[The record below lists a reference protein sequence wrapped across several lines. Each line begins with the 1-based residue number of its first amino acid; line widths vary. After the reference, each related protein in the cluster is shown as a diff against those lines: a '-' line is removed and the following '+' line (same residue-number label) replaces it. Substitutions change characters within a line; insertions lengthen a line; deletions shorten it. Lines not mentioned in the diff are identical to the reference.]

1 MEFGLKNKTKTKL
14 NRNRFGFNEIDTFI
28 TASYLL
34 LFRHRGPS
42 DFAQIMI
49 NISLELDGELKRQ

>member
-14 NRNRFGFNEIDTFI
+14 NRNRFGFNEMDTFI
-28 TASYLL
+28 TASYLP

>member
-1 MEFGLKNKTKTKL
+1 MEFGLKNKNKTKL
-14 NRNRFGFNEIDTFI
+14 NRNRFGFNEIDTFV

-34 LFRHRGPS
+34 LFRPRGPS

-49 NISLELDGELKRQ
+49 NTSLELDGELKRQ